1 MGAILPRGDGRKFI
15 ETQASPP
22 PHQEHAAGTMARM
35 GVERCPCRSPSTVDY
50 CTIPRQNGQVT
61 DGFCQGERSAAM
73 ALQRAILADNRWREH
88 QPPGTCVIA
97 GKRSRS
103 PASELRG
110 DPLRGPCPRGTNSA
124 SAVATTRVISR
135 TDLEL
140 PPLWNHER
148 MGCDHARAACE
159 RITGL
164 DSGWIPQATARPTS
178 VQLMTSRPA
187 SIRVSP
193 NE

>member
-1 MGAILPRGDGRKFI
+1 MDGSSSRHKRRPHRTRSTPRAPWQGWEWKDARVVARLPWIIVPFPAKTGKSLTAFAKERGVL
-15 ETQASPP
+15 P
-22 PHQEHAAGTMARM
+22 MAM
-35 GVERCPCRSPSTVDY
+35 
-50 CTIPRQNGQVT
+50 
-61 DGFCQGERSAAM
+61 
-73 ALQRAILADNRWREH
+73 QRAILADNCWREH
-88 QPPGTCVIA
+88 KPPGTCVIV
-97 GKRSRS
+97 GKGSRS

-110 DPLRGPCPRGTNSA
+110 DPLRGPCPRGANSA

-140 PPLWNHER
+140 PPLWNHEG

-193 NE
+193 NG